1 MAEQKNMVTI
11 NIPISRNNE
20 GDVYVG
26 LNGKTWLIKRGE
38 DVKVPLGVAKIIRR
52 SEKALA
58 QAIAYE
64 KKAQENFNKGI

>member
-20 GDVYVG
+20 GDVLVG

-64 KKAQENFNKGI
+64 KKAQENFKGI

>member
-58 QAIAYE
+58 KAIAYE
-64 KKAQENFNKGI
+64 KQAQAKLNNI